1 MDDNEMMNISR
12 KLQTL
17 FNYEKELAKELK
29 KQGNDLDIIKDEL
42 SQTRKKVAELET
54 KLQQVEKFAKPSN
67 EINFKDFTPADVYE
81 LHYGRKM
88 SIAKIAAYLHCSN
101 GTVINRIN
109 QYKKEAGLI

>member
-54 KLQQVEKFAKPSN
+54 KLESLDKYCKPSN
-67 EINFKDFTPADVYE
+67 AINYKDFTAKDVYE
-81 LHYGRKM
+81 LHYSRKM

-109 QYKKEAGLI
+109 QYKKEAGLL